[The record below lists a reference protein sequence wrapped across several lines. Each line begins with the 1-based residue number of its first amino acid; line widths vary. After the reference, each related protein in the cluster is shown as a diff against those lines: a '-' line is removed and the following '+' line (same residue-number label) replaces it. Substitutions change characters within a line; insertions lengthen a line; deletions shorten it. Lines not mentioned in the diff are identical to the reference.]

1 MSGSRNT
8 LAEAAAMTEVVS
20 VTHEEIARTLDE
32 FRHSPEGKQIAAMQ
46 VATRHKVM
54 ENRARY
60 SPEEL
65 ARIDAETERQIAA
78 WSRGDLT

>member
-1 MSGSRNT
+1 M
-8 LAEAAAMTEVVS
+8 MDVV
-20 VTHEEIARTLDE
+20 VTREEIARILDE
-32 FRHSPEGKQIAAMQ
+32 FRQSPEGKRIAAMQ
-46 VATRHKVM
+46 EATRHKVM

-65 ARIDAETERQIAA
+65 VRIDAETERQIAA

>member
-1 MSGSRNT
+1 
-8 LAEAAAMTEVVS
+8 MTR
-20 VTHEEIARTLDE
+20 EEIARSLE
-32 FRHSPEGKQIAAMQ
+32 YFGQSPEGKRIAVMHE
-46 VATRHKVM
+46 ATRRKVR